1 MKRISHQLHTL
12 CAAMLGLVSLP
23 CATTLHAQATV
34 GWPSNYGGV
43 MLQGFSWDSYVDT
56 QWSNLES
63 QADELSKYFS
73 LIWVPQSGNCN
84 ATSNVM
90 GYTPVYYFN
99 QNSSFGTE
107 AQLRSMISTFKAKGT
122 GIIADVVIN
131 HRNNLGVNSS
141 WVDYPAETYKG
152 VTYQMTSTDITSND
166 DGGKTK
172 TWADANGYTL
182 GNKDEGE
189 DWSGC
194 RDLDH
199 KSANVQ
205 TIIKAYEDFLL
216 NDLGYTGFRYD
227 MVKGFYGSHIK
238 DYNTT
243 CSVPFSVGEY
253 WDSNAK
259 IKAWIDST
267 DKKSAAFDFQ
277 FRYAVRDAINKSN
290 WATLG
295 TSQYLVNNN
304 YNSGSYKQYA
314 VTFVENHDMQDRGT
328 TSGYTPDPI
337 KKDTLAA
344 NAYLLAMPGTPC
356 VFLTHWKAY
365 KEDIKAMINAR
376 KAAGIVNTSSYNTMR
391 SSSTYYAVLV
401 KGNNADL
408 IAAVG
413 PGCVNYTPSAATYK
427 QILSGYHYAYYLSKS
442 AETPWV
448 SKPSGTFE
456 KAFDV
461 TLQAVS
467 ADDNAKLVYTLD
479 GTDPTASSTAVADG
493 TTLNISQSCTLKV
506 GLLTNGTV
514 KNIISRDYVIKAF
527 VAHTAT
533 VYLKDPSWS
542 AVYFYAWANDGKN
555 TQLLGGWPG
564 TATTATTTINGQKW
578 YYRSFDIN
586 ASDYSFNIIFDQ
598 GKDKM
603 QTVDIGPISE
613 DKFYELGAVSNGKYT
628 INDLTSSVT
637 GISSPT
643 ITTKRSTDN
652 AWYTISGM
660 RLNNEPTQHGVY
672 IHQGKKVMK

>member
-1 MKRISHQLHTL
+1 MKRFYHYLY
-12 CAAMLGLVSLP
+12 AMLFALIALP
-23 CATTLHAQATV
+23 CATSAQSQ
-34 GWPSNYGGV
+34 GWPANYGGV

-63 QADELSKYFS
+63 QADELSRYFS

-84 ATSNVM
+84 STYNVM
-90 GYTPVYYFN
+90 GYTPVYYFD

-107 AQLRSMISTFKAKGT
+107 AQLRSMIKTFKAKGT

-131 HRNNLGVNSS
+131 HRNVLGVNGS
-141 WVDYPAETYKG
+141 WVDYPAETYNN
-152 VTYQMTSTDITSND
+152 VTYQMTSTDITGND

-172 TWADANGYTL
+172 TWANAHGYTL
-182 GNKDEGE
+182 GNNDEGE

-199 KSANVQ
+199 KSSNVQ
-205 TIIKAYEDFLL
+205 TIIKAYENFLL

-227 MVKGFYGSHIK
+227 MVKGFWGSHIR
-238 DYNTT
+238 DYNNA
-243 CSVPFSVGEY
+243 CSVPFSVGEN
-253 WDSNAK
+253 WSSIAT

-267 DKKSAAFDFQ
+267 EKTSAAFDFQ
-277 FRYAVRDAINKSN
+277 FRYAVRDAINSSDWTK
-290 WATLG
+290 LG

-304 YNSGSYKQYA
+304 YNSGSYKRYA

-413 PGCVNYTPSAATYK
+413 PGCVNYTPSTATYK

-448 SKPSGTFE
+448 SKPSGTYE
-456 KAFDV
+456 DAFNV

-467 ADDNAKLVYTLD
+467 TNANAKLVYTLD

-493 TTLNISQSCTLKV
+493 TTLNISENCTLKV

-514 KNIISRDYVIKAF
+514 KNIISRDYVIKPF
-527 VAHTAT
+527 EAHTAT
-533 VYLKDPSWS
+533 VYLKDPSWTS
-542 AVYFYAWANDGKN
+542 VYFYAWTNDGKA
-555 TQLLGGWPG
+555 TTLLGKWPG
-564 TATTATTTINGQKW
+564 TAITATKTINGETW

-586 ASDYSFNIIFDQ
+586 SKDYSFNIIFDK
-598 GKDKM
+598 GKNQM
-603 QTVDIGPISE
+603 QTVDIGPITE
-613 DKFYELGAVSNGKYT
+613 DKYYEIGTTTNGKYT
-628 INDLTSSVT
+628 VNDLTSTIT
-637 GISSPT
+637 GITTPT
-643 ITTKRSTDN
+643 ISRTTTGDN
-652 AWYTISGM
+652 GWYTISGV
-660 RLNNEPTQHGVY
+660 RLSNEPTQRGIY

>member
-1 MKRISHQLHTL
+1 MKRFYHYLY
-12 CAAMLGLVSLP
+12 AMLFALTALP
-23 CATTLHAQATV
+23 CATSAQSQ
-34 GWPSNYGGV
+34 GWPANYGGV

-63 QADELSKYFS
+63 QADELSRYFS

-84 ATSNVM
+84 STYNQM
-90 GYTPVYYFN
+90 GYMPVYYFD

-107 AQLRSMISTFKAKGT
+107 AQLRSMIKTFKAKGT

-131 HRNNLGVNSS
+131 HRNVLGVNGS
-141 WVDYPAETYKG
+141 WVDYPAETYNN
-152 VTYQMTSTDITSND
+152 VTYQMTSTDITGND

-172 TWADANGYTL
+172 TWANANGYTL
-182 GNKDEGE
+182 GHNDEGE

-199 KSANVQ
+199 KSSNVQ
-205 TIIKAYEDFLL
+205 TIIKAYQNFLL

-227 MVKGFYGSHIK
+227 MVKGFWGSHIR
-238 DYNTT
+238 DYNNA
-243 CSVPFSVGEY
+243 CSVPFSVGEN
-253 WDSNAK
+253 WSSNAT

-267 DKKSAAFDFQ
+267 EKTSAAFDFQ
-277 FRYAVRDAINKSN
+277 FRYAVRDAINSSDWTK
-290 WATLG
+290 LG

-356 VFLTHWKAY
+356 VFLTHWKTY
-365 KEDIKAMINAR
+365 KENIKAMINAR
-376 KAAGIVNTSSYNTMR
+376 KAAGVQNTSTYSNLR
-391 SSSTYYAVLV
+391 SSAGHYAVLV
-401 KGNNADL
+401 KGTNGDLLAD
-408 IAAVG
+408 VG
-413 PGCVNYTPSAATYK
+413 SDMSYTPSTATYVK
-427 QILSGYHYAYYLSKS
+427 VLSGYHYNYYLSKS
-442 AETPWV
+442 TETPWV

-506 GLLTNGTV
+506 GLLSNGTV

-542 AVYFYAWANDGKN
+542 TVYFYAWANDGKN

-578 YYRSFDIN
+578 YYHSFDIN

-598 GKDKM
+598 GKGKM
-603 QTVDIGPISE
+603 QTVDIGPITE
-613 DKFYELGAVSNGKYT
+613 DKYYEIGATTNGKYT
-628 INDLTSSVT
+628 VNDLTSTIT
-637 GISSPT
+637 GITTPT
-643 ITTKRSTDN
+643 ISRPATGDN
-652 AWYTISGM
+652 GWYTISGV
-660 RLNNEPTQHGVY
+660 RLSNEPTQRGIY
-672 IHQGKKVMK
+672 IHQGKKVTK